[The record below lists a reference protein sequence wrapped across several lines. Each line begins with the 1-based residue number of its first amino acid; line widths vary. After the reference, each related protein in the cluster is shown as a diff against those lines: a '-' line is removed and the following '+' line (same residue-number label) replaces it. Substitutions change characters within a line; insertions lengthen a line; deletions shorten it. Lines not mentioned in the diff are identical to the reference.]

1 MKTDIVLFDENLDTV
16 KNISY
21 DSANDE
27 CMVNCREQIINFD
40 KATNSYLESI
50 NHGID
55 CISSCDGLVFTDD
68 LWIFI
73 EFKNG
78 KVPKTDNYYK
88 VKKKMPHSLNVFCD
102 ILGINISTT
111 REKMIFILVYNK
123 DKNKISDSECQ
134 NNSNSKDFI
143 IDHVHGKAK
152 EEFVRFDLHKYKG
165 VYFKEVHT
173 FDVEEFCEYFYDNIK
188 PFI

>member
-1 MKTDIVLFDENLDTV
+1 MKTNIGIFDKNLDTV

-21 DSANDE
+21 DSGNNE
-27 CMVNCREQIINFD
+27 FMVNCREQIINFD
-40 KATNSYLESI
+40 KVTNSYLKSI

-55 CISSCDGLVFTDD
+55 SISSCDGLVFTDD

-78 KVPKTDNYYK
+78 KISNTGKHYK
-88 VKKKMPHSLNVFCD
+88 VKKKVPHSLNIFCD

-143 IDHVHGKAK
+143 IGHVFDKANK
-152 EEFVRFDLHKYKG
+152 DPIGFGLHKYKG

-173 FDVEEFCEYFYDNIK
+173 FNVEEFCEYFYDNIK

>member
-1 MKTDIVLFDENLDTV
+1 MKTNIGIFDKNLDTV

-21 DSANDE
+21 DSGNTE
-27 CMVNCREQIINFD
+27 FMVNCREQIINFD
-40 KATNSYLESI
+40 KVTNSYLESI

-55 CISSCDGLVFTDD
+55 SISSCDGLVFTDD

-78 KVPKTDNYYK
+78 KISNTGKHYK
-88 VKKKMPHSLNVFCD
+88 VKKKVPHSLNIFCD

-143 IDHVHGKAK
+143 IGHVFDKANK
-152 EEFVRFDLHKYKG
+152 DPIGFGLHKYKG

-173 FDVEEFCEYFYDNIK
+173 FNVDEFCEYFYDNIK

>member
-1 MKTDIVLFDENLDTV
+1 MKTNIGIFDKNLDTV

-21 DSANDE
+21 DSGNNE
-27 CMVNCREQIINFD
+27 FMVNCREQIINFD
-40 KATNSYLESI
+40 KVTNSYLESI

-55 CISSCDGLVFTDD
+55 SISSCDGLVFTDD

-78 KVPKTDNYYK
+78 KISNTGKHYK
-88 VKKKMPHSLNVFCD
+88 VKKKVPHSLNIFCD

-143 IDHVHGKAK
+143 IGHVFDKANK
-152 EEFVRFDLHKYKG
+152 DPIGFGLHKYKG

-173 FDVEEFCEYFYDNIK
+173 FNVDEFCEYFYDNIK

>member
-50 NHGID
+50 NYGID

-78 KVPKTDNYYK
+78 KISNTDNYYK

-102 ILGINISTT
+102 ILGINITTT
-111 REKMIFILVYNK
+111 R
-123 DKNKISDSECQ
+123 
-134 NNSNSKDFI
+134 
-143 IDHVHGKAK
+143 
-152 EEFVRFDLHKYKG
+152 
-165 VYFKEVHT
+165 
-173 FDVEEFCEYFYDNIK
+173 
-188 PFI
+188 

>member
-1 MKTDIVLFDENLDTV
+1 MKTNIEIFDKNLDTV
-16 KNISY
+16 KNISC
-21 DSANDE
+21 DSHNAE
-27 CMVNCREQIINFD
+27 FMVNCREQIINFD
-40 KATNSYLESI
+40 KVTNSYLESI

-55 CISSCDGLVFTDD
+55 CIPSCDGLVFTDD

-78 KVPKTDNYYK
+78 KISNTGNYYK
-88 VKKKMPHSLNVFCD
+88 VKKKVPHSLNIFCD

-123 DKNKISDSECQ
+123 DKNKISDSERH
-134 NNSNSKDFI
+134 NSNSKDFI
-143 IDHVHGKAK
+143 VDHIFNKANK
-152 EEFVRFDLHKYKG
+152 DLIGFGLNRYEG

-173 FDVEEFCEYFYDNIK
+173 FNVDEFCEYFDNNIK
-188 PFI
+188 PII